1 VETLTPKGGGRRR
14 AKTARRAKKPGSRE
28 TVSALQSLVSS
39 RAEPAKPERPFF
51 IRLRGKPRTEI
62 TISEIQQ
69 GLLEIA
75 GALAV
80 LRNDGLSVDWATLSI
95 CIRDRNGKRIYPD
108 PSGEWVIPIYKSA
121 ADEYKL

>member
-1 VETLTPKGGGRRR
+1 MDTLTPKGARRG
-14 AKTARRAKKPGSRE
+14 AKTSRRPKKGGKRE
-28 TVSALQSLVSS
+28 TASTLQSIVSS
-39 RAEPAKPERPFF
+39 CLEPPKTERPFF

-62 TISEIQQ
+62 TIPEIQQ

-95 CIRDRNGKRIYPD
+95 SIRDRNGKRIYPD

-121 ADEYKL
+121 ADEFKL

>member
-1 VETLTPKGGGRRR
+1 MDTLTPKGARRR
-14 AKTARRAKKPGSRE
+14 AKTSRIRKKCGRRE
-28 TVSALQSLVSS
+28 TASSLQSLVASS
-39 RAEPAKPERPFF
+39 VEPPKPERPFF

-62 TISEIQQ
+62 TIPEIQQ

-95 CIRDRNGKRIYPD
+95 SIRDRNGKRIYPD

-121 ADEYKL
+121 ADEFKL